1 MKSLYFKVVP
11 LYNDLDCAA
20 LQYYQGVNTAKHH
33 IVHVLFRIAIQ
44 GSRLYNECHLS
55 NVCKYTAGVPM
66 PVLVDVGRAISVLPQ
81 DLTWHR
87 QIRRV
92 YDQRRAMI
100 DSGEGIDW
108 AMAEALAFGTLV
120 NEGAPPPP

>member
-1 MKSLYFKVVP
+1 
-11 LYNDLDCAA
+11 
-20 LQYYQGVNTAKHH
+20 
-33 IVHVLFRIAIQ
+33 
-44 GSRLYNECHLS
+44 
-55 NVCKYTAGVPM
+55 M
-66 PVLVDVGRAISVLPQ
+66 PVLVDVGHAISKLPQ

-120 NEGAPPPP
+120 NEGAPPLHNPALPIYPALAPIVPCQSKFDTFHF